1 MKAMTLSL
9 MGLGV
14 VVGLGA
20 FGMER
25 YVGLLLLGWLIGTLG
40 GVPMALVLQAVF
52 PRFLRRASESLERG
66 PWSSLLVGV
75 LGVLIVWLAS
85 HVAQQGHGL
94 GKALGS
100 IASIGLGVV
109 TVFGAAAAYRLL
121 GSRMYF
127 SMNSP
132 RADHAFSST
141 LLGGVVLSMAVLLPF
156 LGALVFAVVL
166 TMGLGAGLIALLG
179 KKPKP
184 PVVSP
189 TPPKLS

>member
-1 MKAMTLSL
+1 MKPVTLSL
-9 MGLGV
+9 MGLGAA
-14 VVGLGA
+14 VGLGA

-25 YVGLLLLGWLIGTLG
+25 YVGLMFFVWLVGILG

-52 PRFLRRASESLERG
+52 PRFLRRASENLERG
-66 PWSSLLVGV
+66 PWSSLVVGV

-100 IASIGLGVV
+100 SASIGLVV
-109 TVFGAAAAYRLL
+109 MTVFGATAAYRLL

-132 RADHAFSST
+132 RADQAFPST
-141 LLGGVVLSMAVLLPF
+141 LLGGVVLSMAVVLPV
-156 LGALVFAVVL
+156 LGWLVFAVVL

-179 KKPKP
+179 KQPKL
-184 PVVSP
+184 PVVNP
-189 TPPKLS
+189 VPPKLS